1 MKYWRGY
8 LVAGI
13 VALCTWALNQF
24 AAAHSELIDMVYP
37 YITRIVMDYLADWSA
52 GISACLWQIVL
63 IFFIVLVLASAV
75 LMIVFRWNPIQW
87 LGWVLTA
94 VSVIGLLNTG
104 LYGLNQHSGSLAEDI
119 RLELRDYSVG
129 SLERAAHYY
138 AENANAYSTQVSRNS
153 KNQVEFSNFAQLSE
167 QAADGFEYLAYT
179 RTFPTFTGSTVPVK
193 ELGFTGFYGGVT
205 GKTVALTGE
214 SAVNPNVPDVGMPYA
229 ICHEM
234 THRMCVYSC
243 TDAELGAFLS
253 CTANSSAEYRYSG
266 YLMAFRECYNAL
278 SAIHTDLGREAL
290 NRVLA
295 EVSSTV
301 LADMEQYN
309 NFLKNSDE
317 VNDDLCKLLVSWH
330 IQEVDQ
336 YNEVDE
342 DAEKFDPMDE
352 TDERFQ
358 DILIH

>member
-153 KNQVEFSNFAQLSE
+153 KNQVEFSDFAQLSA

-243 TDAELGAFLS
+243 TDAEFGAFLS